1 MRRQVID
8 GIYSVLCA
16 SEGKNVSE
24 LFEARNAMSVLKAA
38 GAMDEKTKTAVLEA
52 FRLLG
57 AAMIEGVPAWIE
69 RTASSVAQKMPQR
82 PAREGLLSRIKN
94 AQNEQE
100 EKTETPPENG

>member
-1 MRRQVID
+1 
-8 GIYSVLCA
+8 
-16 SEGKNVSE
+16 
-24 LFEARNAMSVLKAA
+24 MSVLKAA

-69 RTASSVAQKMPQR
+69 RTASNVAQKMPQR

-94 AQNEQE
+94 AQSEQE
-100 EKTETPPENG
+100 EKQEHAPDNG